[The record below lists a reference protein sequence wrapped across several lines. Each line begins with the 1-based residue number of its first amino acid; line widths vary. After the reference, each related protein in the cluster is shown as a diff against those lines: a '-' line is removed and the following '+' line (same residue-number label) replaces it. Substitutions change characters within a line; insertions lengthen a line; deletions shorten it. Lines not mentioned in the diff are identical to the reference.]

1 MINVTIVS
9 NSPSAHALRLARYSD
24 LNVTEVIPSTLAG
37 TIDDVEQSQPDMIVL
52 EHGAQN
58 VDVDM
63 LCHVLNKRHPYA
75 RSLIL
80 VEQKPTF
87 EMLQNSG
94 FKARGYLTPEQ
105 WPMLEKAIRVVHDGE
120 AWLPRKLV
128 TDMLNRFASSF
139 IMVDEPEI

>member
-1 MINVTIVS
+1 
-9 NSPSAHALRLARYSD
+9 
-24 LNVTEVIPSTLAG
+24 VTEVVPSTLAE
-37 TIDDVEQSQPDMIVL
+37 TVSKVEQAQPNIIVL
-52 EHGAQN
+52 EHGVEN

-80 VEQKPTF
+80 VERKPTF

-105 WPMLEKAIRVVHDGE
+105 WPMIEKAIRVVHDGE
-120 AWLPRKLV
+120 SWLPRKLV
-128 TDMLNRFASSF
+128 TEMLNRFASSF
-139 IMVDEPEI
+139 LMVDEPKI